1 MDFIYSTPKK
11 LNAGQTGHMQSKLS
25 WQNKLH
31 NQATEKNNSNVNH
44 SEFLKPKHYLMTVN
58 EHVIFTR

>member
-1 MDFIYSTPKK
+1 
-11 LNAGQTGHMQSKLS
+11 MQSKLS

-31 NQATEKNNSNVNH
+31 NQATEKNNSNINH